1 LDAIFAAIPE
11 KEFAK
16 SQAELGKSTADAE
29 DKEGTTTNGDDDG
42 DAGSGEKTKTD
53 GRKSVRSR
61 AGGDG
66 GGQGDGVAG
75 GDANG
80 VAASRGSEGKRTAKA
95 SEANTNAANA
105 AKGGAKPPLP
115 KPDYTVSCPRCKSDD
130 TKFCYY
136 NNYNIKQ
143 PRFYCKGCCRYWTEG
158 GMLRN
163 VRVGAGKRKNKKV
176 ADRWAAAATLGGV
189 NDAAGGSVATKL
201 GGKRPRAGSDAGA
214 KKSKSRTKRDGSSD
228 GSATEAEQR
237 GQNRRVIDNTWNG
250 ANGSNTASETALRDR
265 SPEEQGSAEGGPVNG
280 SGPNV
285 HYSQGMGAAGWG
297 MDPAVAQYIGSNM
310 LQSAGEGSQAR
321 AAAAAAA
328 SAAIMSAA
336 TRWGMQFW
344 NKSAFPPFAS
354 NTAMAGNP
362 NSVHPQKT
370 AVSEAALKSDGLSH
384 PTPLHPMAAAQ
395 ASSQQNT
402 HGAQQNAAVA
412 QYSSLFQNPWGQF
425 VQDKGFSNPAA
436 FQAMQQQMFNQ
447 QMAAHLMQM
456 QQFGAMGGA
465 FGYGIPHVASIN
477 QASGPAPP
485 PSSAVNVK
493 TEVKDEQA
501 KETTHK
507 KP

>member
-1 LDAIFAAIPE
+1 MTTNGDAGAAE
-11 KEFAK
+11 R
-16 SQAELGKSTADAE
+16 
-29 DKEGTTTNGDDDG
+29 TTTNG
-42 DAGSGEKTKTD
+42 
-53 GRKSVRSR
+53 GRMSVGSR
-61 AGGDG
+61 AGGGGDG
-66 GGQGDGVAG
+66 GGDGGDGQGG
-75 GDANG
+75 GD
-80 VAASRGSEGKRTAKA
+80 ASRGSEGKRTAKA
-95 SEANTNAANA
+95 NEAGGVKTSGANAANA

-163 VRVGAGKRKNKKV
+163 VRVGAGKRKNKK
-176 ADRWAAAATLGGV
+176 AAERMAAAATNGGG
-189 NDAAGGSVATKL
+189 NDAAAGSEATKV
-201 GGKRPRAGSDAGA
+201 GGKRARAGSDAGA
-214 KKSKSRTKRDGSSD
+214 KKGKSRTKRDGSSD
-228 GSATEAEQR
+228 GSATEAEQL
-237 GQNRRVIDNTWNG
+237 GGNRRMIGNTWNG

-285 HYSQGMGAAGWG
+285 HYPQVEGMGAAGWG
-297 MDPAVAQYIGSNM
+297 IDPAVAQYMGSNM
-310 LQSAGEGSQAR
+310 LQNAGEGSQAR
-321 AAAAAAA
+321 AAASAAA

-344 NKSAFPPFAS
+344 NKSSFPPYAAAA
-354 NTAMAGNP
+354 NAAMAANP
-362 NSVHPQKT
+362 NSVYPQKT

-384 PTPLHPMAAAQ
+384 PTPLHPTAAAQ

-425 VQDKGFSNPAA
+425 VQDKDFSNPAA

-447 QMAAHLMQM
+447 QMAAHFMQM

-465 FGYGIPHVASIN
+465 YGYGMPHFNSVN
-477 QASGPAPP
+477 QAPGSAPP

-493 TEVKDEQA
+493 TEDKGEQA
-501 KETTHK
+501 KDAATN